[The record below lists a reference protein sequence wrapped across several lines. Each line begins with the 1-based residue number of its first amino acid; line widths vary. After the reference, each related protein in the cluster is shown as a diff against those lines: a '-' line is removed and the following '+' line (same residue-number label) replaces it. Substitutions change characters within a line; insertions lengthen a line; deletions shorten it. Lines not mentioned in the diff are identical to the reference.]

1 MLVSR
6 SSISPGLTRNPWV
19 FENVGDSS
27 HDVFP
32 AQKIFVKRAVVYG
45 GDADGNV
52 MLLDTD
58 GDDSRLQAGNG
69 RETTGQLDPQ
79 PVVEGLVAAQ
89 TRTEVLI
96 GHYVRGLFL
105 DDIPEG
111 GKVEK

>member
-1 MLVSR
+1 MDV
-6 SSISPGLTRNPWV
+6 TRNPWV
-19 FENVGDSS
+19 FDSVGDSS

-32 AQKIFVKRAVVYG
+32 GQKIFVKRAIVYG

-58 GDDSRLQAGNG
+58 GTLREGPG
-69 RETTGQLDPQ
+69 RHNAEPQNQLDPQ

-89 TRTEVLI
+89 TRTEVNI

-105 DDIPEG
+105 DDIPDG
-111 GKVEK
+111 GKVEVYHGRE